1 MTEPNPNY
9 DRYIS
14 EIENEK
20 EKKQIRHTIY
30 LSRRAIWAN
39 ILLIIL
45 FSSYAGYIH
54 TRCWKALAIF
64 FSIVAGIGMLAS
76 INAKSFEESLD
87 KSFEAGANFAPVA
100 MIIAA
105 VDNGLAIH
113 RARKKIA
120 AQSTSLDPK

>member
-45 FSSYAGYIH
+45 FSSFAGYIH
-54 TRCWKALAIF
+54 TRRWKALGILLAAIM
-64 FSIVAGIGMLAS
+64 GIGFVAS
-76 INAKSFEESLD
+76 GNTDSFEESVE
-87 KSFEAGANFAPVA
+87 KGFETGTNLAPVA